1 MCTSKILTDLSFTK
15 QKNKSKKYFCK
26 SCLQCFISKNVL
38 NSHKEVCLNINGAQ
52 SLRLEKETIE
62 FKKSL

>member
-15 QKNKSKKYFCK
+15 QKNKNKKYFCK
-26 SCLQCFISKNVL
+26 SCLQCFFSKNVL